1 MVTTLHHPTTEHSGF
16 WLVQASGELD
26 IGTLPDLERELFQ
39 ALSISPPPS
48 TPLLVLDLL
57 PVTFL
62 DCAAVRLLHRT
73 RAAVLGRGGW
83 FSLVHAERPT
93 GLLLRRLRLQHLFPA
108 YESVGDAVRAASVP
122 SCGSP
127 PCGGGTGGS
136 APTMTYERN
145 TG

>member
-26 IGTLPDLERELFQ
+26 IDTLPGLERELFQ
-39 ALSISPPPS
+39 ALGASPPPS

-73 RAAVLGRGGW
+73 RSAVLGRGGW
-83 FSLVHAERPT
+83 FSLVHSERPA
-93 GLLLRRLRLQHLFPA
+93 GLLLRRLHLQHLFPGHA
-108 YESVGDAVRAASVP
+108 SVADAVRAASVP
-122 SCGSP
+122 A
-127 PCGGGTGGS
+127 CGGGPEGS
-136 APTMTYERN
+136 APTMAYERN